1 MFAGSV
7 LPSWFEIEDRLITE
21 VESRGFGNFR
31 SSLNETVMSVGL
43 VLRRVENIRTAFYR
57 ADHEAAE
64 LLRQRF
70 ADIDIADVLNELLS
84 AVSQMA
90 MIVAGSVLTGGAIGA
105 GVGALAG
112 GAGAVP
118 GAFTGIAIG
127 LQAGTW
133 MLGVLGL
140 ASVAEFF
147 VDGLAP
153 LIEHYLRG
161 IETAWEGTR
170 GDEGLSPFSQDDFLV
185 VERASHHFARGHVE
199 VVVLLL
205 SAIVDYLTRGRG
217 HAGQLAKEMR
227 ASGKGQHLGQW
238 MLKHE
243 EGLKNRP
250 DLQPRAPGKGPLT
263 PQEPPP
269 GPQRQHEQNDQQHR
283 KNSLGM
289 PEYKVP
295 CFNAS
300 NMHYSKV
307 PEFDRQLGGQE
318 RGLNDL
324 TVDEYLRGRE
334 AFKAGDVVRDPKVA
348 RSARNRTTMKFKND
362 YFADLIA
369 KNYPAEKAERMAR
382 DKAVKKMSTLAAL
395 HNPDLIAGGKDFIG
409 DFGDKQINASIGPQ
423 WRNRILGLD
432 IAVKTVPEKLRKS
445 TRLSVKLH
453 RCGRL

>member
-243 EGLKNRP
+243 DALKKRP

-263 PQEPPP
+263 RQEPPP
-269 GPQRQHEQNDQQHR
+269 GPQRQHDRNDQQHR
-283 KNSLGM
+283 KNPLGM

-348 RSARNRTTMKFKND
+348 KLARQDMATALTEKLFDELVSQKIDEHQALKMAQEQVNTKMK
-362 YFADLIA
+362 
-369 KNYPAEKAERMAR
+369 
-382 DKAVKKMSTLAAL
+382 VLAAL
-395 HNPDLIAGGKDFIG
+395 HNPDLFAGGQDKIS
-409 DFGDKQINASIGPQ
+409 DFGDRRVNSSIGAQWPSRIDGMDKAAENVSPKLRAKTKINA
-423 WRNRILGLD
+423 
-432 IAVKTVPEKLRKS
+432 KLE
-445 TRLSVKLH
+445 
-453 RCGRL
+453 RCR

>member
-1 MFAGSV
+1 MFAGRV

-21 VESRGFGNFR
+21 VESRGLGNFR

-43 VLRRVENIRTAFYR
+43 ALRRVENIRTAFYR

-64 LLRQRF
+64 LLRTRF
-70 ADIDIADVLNELLS
+70 ADIDIANVLNDLLG

-118 GAFTGIAIG
+118 GAFTGIAVG

-133 MLGVLGL
+133 ILGVLGL
-140 ASVAEFF
+140 ASIAEFF
-147 VDGLAP
+147 IDGLAP

-217 HAGQLAKEMR
+217 HAGQLANEMR
-227 ASGKGQHLGQW
+227 ASGKGQRLGQW

-243 EGLKNRP
+243 DALKKRP
-250 DLQPRAPGKGPLT
+250 DLQPRAPGKGPFA

-283 KNSLGM
+283 KNPLGM

-348 RSARNRTTMKFKND
+348 KRARKKLNDQLINEFIQKLGKQNSSAEQVSKMAIQQANEKMK
-362 YFADLIA
+362 
-369 KNYPAEKAERMAR
+369 
-382 DKAVKKMSTLAAL
+382 VLAAL
-395 HNPDLIAGGKDFIG
+395 HNPDLFAGGKDIIS
-409 DFGDKQINASIGPQ
+409 DFGDRRVNASIGAQ
-423 WRNRILGLD
+423 WPSRIDGMDKAAERIDPRLRAK
-432 IAVKTVPEKLRKS
+432 IKMNAKLE
-445 TRLSVKLH
+445 T
-453 RCGRL
+453 CI

>member
-1 MFAGSV
+1 MFAGRV

-21 VESRGFGNFR
+21 VESRGLGNFR

-70 ADIDIADVLNELLS
+70 ADIDIANVLNELLS

-133 MLGVLGL
+133 ILGVLGL

-217 HAGQLAKEMR
+217 HAGQLANEMR
-227 ASGKGQHLGQW
+227 ASGKGQRLGQW

-243 EGLKNRP
+243 DALKKRP

-283 KNSLGM
+283 KNPLGM

-334 AFKAGDVVRDPKVA
+334 AFKAGDKVRDPKVA
-348 RSARNRTTMKFKND
+348 KLARRNLHDRFVDDLMKEITSQGISFD
-362 YFADLIA
+362 RAGIE
-369 KNYPAEKAERMAR
+369 AEKLAK
-382 DKAVKKMSTLAAL
+382 DKMSALAAL
-395 HNPDLIAGGKDFIG
+395 HNPDLFAGGKDVIS
-409 DFGDKQINASIGPQ
+409 DFGDRSVNASIGAQ
-423 WRNRILGLD
+423 WRSRIGSLD
-432 IAVKTVPEKLRKS
+432 AAAKTVNRADQS
-445 TRLSVKLH
+445 IVKMNATLE
-453 RCGRL
+453 RCI